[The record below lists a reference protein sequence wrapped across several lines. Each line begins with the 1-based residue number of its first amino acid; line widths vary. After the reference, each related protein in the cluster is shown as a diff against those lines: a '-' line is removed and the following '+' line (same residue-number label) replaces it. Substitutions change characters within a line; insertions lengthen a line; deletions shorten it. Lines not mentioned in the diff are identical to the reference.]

1 MTVSKKKKQT
11 TPDSRERI
19 LQSAVR
25 LFAGHGYG
33 NTGLRELAA
42 AADVNLAMINY
53 FFGSKKAL
61 LKEILDV
68 FFSGYLDVAR
78 KEMAGRDAV
87 SVKLDRFIHSA
98 VNYFAANRDY
108 LLVTIAELPH
118 DDPEI
123 TEHKADWGRQ
133 MVETVG
139 KHLQAENPVAEKQKI
154 PPVIFCSILTSIM
167 ASRFLFMPVMEQVHP
182 EHMGE
187 ISMEAYADIVSRVFL
202 QGAGGIICESDNP
215 ENG

>member
-1 MTVSKKKKQT
+1 MTANKKKKQT
-11 TPDSRERI
+11 APDSRERI
-19 LQSAVR
+19 LQAAVR
-25 LFAGHGYG
+25 LFASHGYG

-108 LLVTIAELPH
+108 LLVTVAELPH

-139 KHLQAENPVAEKQKI
+139 KHLQPEKNGAEKQKI
-154 PPVIFCSILTSIM
+154 PPVIFCSMLTSMM
-167 ASRFLFMPVMEQVHP
+167 ASKFLFMPVLEQVQP
-182 EHMGE
+182 AQMGE
-187 ISMEAYADIVSRVFL
+187 ISMEDYADIVSTIFL
-202 QGAGGIICESDNP
+202 QGAGGIICDSDNP
-215 ENG
+215 DKG

>member
-1 MTVSKKKKQT
+1 MAPKKKKKHAVSG
-11 TPDSRERI
+11 SRERI
-19 LQSAVR
+19 LQSAVT
-25 LFAGHGYG
+25 LFARQGYG

-68 FFSGYLDVAR
+68 FFSGYLDVA
-78 KEMAGRDAV
+78 KTEMAGDDTLP
-87 SVKLDRFIHSA
+87 VKLDRFIHRA
-98 VNYFAANRDY
+98 VNYFAINREY

-123 TEHKADWGRQ
+123 TEHKAEWGRQ

-139 KHLQAENPVAEKQKI
+139 QHLPAEGNDTGSRNI
-154 PPVIFCSILTSIM
+154 PSVIFCSMLTSMM
-167 ASRFLFMPVMEQVHP
+167 ASRFLFMPVMEQVQP
-182 EHMGE
+182 AQMEE
-187 ISMEAYADIVSRVFL
+187 ISMDDYAGIVSRIFL
-202 QGAGGIICESDNP
+202 QGAGGIICDK
-215 ENG
+215 G

>member
-1 MTVSKKKKQT
+1 MAANKKKKQT

-98 VNYFAANRDY
+98 VNYFAANREY

-123 TEHKADWGRQ
+123 TEHKAEWGRQ

-139 KHLQAENPVAEKQKI
+139 KQLRAESNDTGSQNI
-154 PPVIFCSILTSIM
+154 PSVIFCSMLTSMM
-167 ASRFLFMPVMEQVHP
+167 ASKFLFMPVMEQVQP
-182 EHMGE
+182 EQLEE
-187 ISMEAYADIVSRVFL
+187 ISMEEYAGIVSRIFL
-202 QGAGGIICESDNP
+202 QGVGDIICDK
-215 ENG
+215 G